1 MNTPVQAREGAAVVK
16 QNPYS
21 VRMEFLYHSTNVTQL
36 NQLEA
41 QLGPATLLTGVVE
54 NEGNDAATDR
64 GEGTL

>member
-1 MNTPVQAREGAAVVK
+1 
-16 QNPYS
+16 
-21 VRMEFLYHSTNVTQL
+21 MEFLYHSTNVTQL